1 MYMELNLLILR
12 NNPIISKDAYTTA
25 SLITRTT
32 TLIRNFIFLNLQTS
46 NMSKFY
52 WSDNEII

>member
-1 MYMELNLLILR
+1 MELNLLILR